1 MLVAGG
7 ENLALTC
14 SYALPVE
21 PVTVGLVSV
30 VGLVTGT
37 SSISQIQWRRSLYC
51 GWLKQWLSWRAWASG
66 SHFSESTQTSNN
78 RTKSQQNGVQQH
90 LTDFFF
96 FFLPDVDFSLACIIT
111 TEGLL
116 SGFIMGYGINSIIIS
131 RFDFNLLSKCGL
143 CLFCFLMSHLGS
155 LHYLWEWSGKINFN
169 FLERIRGR
177 TWINYPHS
185 KIWILRKIF
194 LGSGSLVLNES
205 HIRWCYKFVKLTPV
219 K

>member
-1 MLVAGG
+1 MLFQ
-7 ENLALTC
+7 LSQWLWAL
-14 SYALPVE
+14 SQLLVWWQGHLQSAKSND
-21 PVTVGLVSV
+21 VGAFTV
-30 VGLVTGT
+30 VGWNSDLVEELGPLDHISVKVLRPVITGPRVSRMVC
-37 SSISQIQWRRSLYC
+37 SSIW
-51 GWLKQWLSWRAWASG
+51 
-66 SHFSESTQTSNN
+66 QT
-78 RTKSQQNGVQQH
+78 
-90 LTDFFF
+90 FFF